1 MKENQTR
8 SSILI
13 SGMHCTSCASLIER
27 ELQKTPGVSEA
38 KVNFATEKASIV
50 FNSQEAKMPDL
61 LASIK
66 KAGYTGIPADKID
79 QKTESHMH
87 HQEAK
92 GQLKKFIIS
101 LSLSLPLIYFML
113 TDFIKFLP
121 GSEMLMPFMGLISLI
136 LSTPVQFF
144 IGADFYKGAL
154 SALKMRTFNMDSLI
168 AIGTS
173 VAYFYSVI
181 NLYLYYLAN
190 GSVIGING
198 EKIPDLYFETA
209 ALLITF
215 VILGKFLESRAKG
228 QTSEA
233 VKKLIGLQARTARV
247 ERGNDT
253 LDIPIEEVIKGDIVI
268 VRPGEKIPVDGI
280 IISGSSAIDESMI
293 TGESLPVE
301 KNINDHV
308 TGGTMNKL
316 GSLRFKATRVGAET
330 TLSQIIK
337 FVEEAQG
344 SKAQIQA
351 LADKISSW
359 FVPAVLIIAVITFI
373 TWYFF
378 LGATLSY
385 ALLALTSVI
394 VIACPCALGL
404 ATPTAIMVGTGVGA
418 EHGILIK
425 GGEPLEK
432 AGKIDII
439 VFDKTGTITKG
450 KPEVTDIVSISADSD
465 KEILRLAAS
474 LEKQSEHPLAEAIYQ
489 YSQKQN
495 VKSIPV
501 TGFKAHPGL
510 GIEGVV
516 KGKKIYFGN
525 RKLVSGTLKI
535 DISKHYALLE
545 KLEKQGKTAMILATK
560 TSLLGVIAIADTIKD
575 SAKEA
580 IEMLKKRGVDVW
592 MITGDN
598 EMTAQAIASQVGIS
612 NVLAEILPQ
621 DKAIQIKKL
630 QEQGKKV
637 AMVGDGINDAP
648 ALATS
653 DLGISM
659 GSGTDVAI
667 ETGEIVII
675 KNDLRDVVY
684 ALDLSK
690 ATVGKI
696 KQNMFFA
703 LIYNV
708 LGIPIAARAFFF
720 LGLVLKPE
728 LAGLAMTLSSVSVV
742 SNSLLLK
749 RFKARNS

>member
-1 MKENQTR
+1 MKDNQVKT
-8 SSILI
+8 SLLI
-13 SGMHCTSCASLIER
+13 TGMDCTSCASLIER
-27 ELQKTPGVSEA
+27 RLKKETGVIDA
-38 KVNFATEKASIV
+38 NVNFATEKASVV
-50 FNSQEAKMPDL
+50 FDSQKTGMEKLISAVK
-61 LASIK
+61 S
-66 KAGYTGIPADKID
+66 AGYSGVPADSVD
-79 QKTESHMH
+79 QKAQSHLH
-87 HQEAK
+87 HEETQN
-92 GQLKKFIIS
+92 QLRKFAIS

-113 TDFIKFLP
+113 ADFLKFLP
-121 GSEMLMPFMGLISLI
+121 GAEALMPYMGLISLI
-136 LSTPVQFF
+136 LATPVQFI
-144 IGADFYKGAL
+144 IGAVFYKGAY
-154 SALKMRTFNMDSLI
+154 SALRMRTFNMDSLI

-181 NLYLYYLAN
+181 NLYLYYLSN
-190 GSVIGING
+190 GSLLGING

-215 VILGKFLESRAKG
+215 VILGKLLESRAKG

-233 VKKLIGLQARTARV
+233 VKKLIGLQAKTARV
-247 ERGNDT
+247 ERGQKT
-253 LDIPIEEVIKGDIVI
+253 LDIPIDQVVKGDIVI
-268 VRPGEKIPVDGI
+268 VRPGEKIPVDGVV
-280 IISGSSAIDESMI
+280 ISGSSAVDESMI
-293 TGESLPVE
+293 TGESIPVE
-301 KNINDHV
+301 KIVNNHV
-308 TGGTMNKL
+308 TGGTLNKL
-316 GSLRFKATRVGAET
+316 GSLNLKATRIGAET

-351 LADKISSW
+351 LADKISAW
-359 FVPAVLIIAVITFI
+359 FVPAVLIIAVLTFVI
-373 TWYFF
+373 WYFL

-432 AGKIDII
+432 AGQIDTI

-450 KPEVTDIVSISADSD
+450 KPEVTDVVSLSD
-465 KEILRLAAS
+465 TGEKDILRLASS
-474 LEKQSEHPLAEAIYQ
+474 LEKQSEHPLAEAIFLH
-489 YSQKQN
+489 SQKEKIN
-495 VKSIPV
+495 SLPV
-501 TGFKAHPGL
+501 SSFKALPGL
-510 GIEGVV
+510 GIQGEI
-516 KGKKIYFGN
+516 KGSQLFFGN
-525 RKLVSGTLKI
+525 RKLITDTLKL
-535 DISKHYALLE
+535 DLKKHQSLLT
-545 KLEKQGKTAMILATK
+545 KLEQQGKTVMILSTK
-560 TSLLGVIAIADTIKD
+560 KSILGLVAIADRIKD

-580 IEMLKKRGVDVW
+580 VSELKKRKIDVW

-598 EMTAQAIASQVGIS
+598 ANTAKAIASQAGIT
-612 NVLAEILPQ
+612 NVLSEIMPQ
-621 DKAIQIKKL
+621 DKALEIKKL
-630 QEQGKKV
+630 QNKGKKV

-675 KNDLRDVVY
+675 KNDLRDVVF

-690 ATVGKI
+690 ATVRKI

-708 LGIPIAARAFFF
+708 LGIPIAARALAF

-749 RFKARNS
+749 KFKPH